1 VNEVDYISFLD
12 AVAKRAGLPPDEAAT
27 ITGATLETLAER
39 ISGGQVRDL
48 AAQLPEELRDYL
60 RKEDE
65 LPQRLN
71 AAEFVREV
79 RARAGVDDQWAS
91 EGARAVFTTLRET
104 VSGDELDDVVS
115 ELPKD
120 IRELLQ
126 PPDRRVE
133 A

>member
-1 VNEVDYISFLD
+1 VNYIEFLNT
-12 AVAKRAGLPPDEAAT
+12 VAQRAGLPPDEAAN

-39 ISGGQVRDL
+39 ISGGEVRDL

-71 AAEFVREV
+71 ATEFVREV

-91 EGARAVFTTLRET
+91 EGARAVFATLRDVISE
-104 VSGDELDDVVS
+104 DELQDVVS

-120 IRELLQ
+120 IRHLLQ
-126 PPDRRVE
+126 PAGRRVE